1 MDAFH
6 YIVILAAIQTNYFT
20 NNITTRLSKQ
30 YQFSIRC
37 IFCKFSL
44 RTTSFIFCKFW
55 KLTFLTS
62 ITTEG
67 ALRLLT
73 TYDNPS
79 SNPIPFHPSDFIRL
93 NSVRRKT
100 NSRKPIFWKGCWN
113 LSIKPGD
120 LVGRCIVAAHFRGR
134 IRNKNQ
140 AWWHLSLQI
149 RGIQGSTSLKVTF
162 QLL

>member
-1 MDAFH
+1 MLF
-6 YIVILAAIQTNYFT
+6 
-20 NNITTRLSKQ
+20 ITLLSSLPFKQ
-30 YQFSIRC
+30 
-37 IFCKFSL
+37 
-44 RTTSFIFCKFW
+44 TTSPTILQLDQVSNTSSAFAAYFVTDNFFCKFW
-55 KLTFLTS
+55 KLTFLTF

-73 TYDNPS
+73 TYDNHS

-93 NSVRRKT
+93 NSVRGKT
-100 NSRKPIFWKGCWN
+100 NSRKPIFGKGCWN
-113 LSIKPGD
+113 LSIKSGD

-149 RGIQGSTSLKVTF
+149 RGIQGSTSLKVTS

>member
-20 NNITTRLSKQ
+20 NNITTRSSKR

-44 RTTSFIFCKFW
+44 RTTSFANFESWRSLHLLPPKV
-55 KLTFLTS
+55 
-62 ITTEG
+62 
-67 ALRLLT
+67 LLT
-73 TYDNPS
+73 TYDNHS

-93 NSVRRKT
+93 NSVRGKT
-100 NSRKPIFWKGCWN
+100 NSRKPIFGKGCWN
-113 LSIKPGD
+113 LSIKSGD

>member
-1 MDAFH
+1 MLF
-6 YIVILAAIQTNYFT
+6 
-20 NNITTRLSKQ
+20 ITLLSSLPFKQ
-30 YQFSIRC
+30 
-37 IFCKFSL
+37 
-44 RTTSFIFCKFW
+44 TTSSTILQLDQVSNTSSAFAAYFANFRYGQLLLQILKVDV
-55 KLTFLTS
+55 LTF

-73 TYDNPS
+73 TYDNHS
-79 SNPIPFHPSDFIRL
+79 SNPIPFHPSDSIRL
-93 NSVRRKT
+93 NSVRGKT
-100 NSRKPIFWKGCWN
+100 NSRKPIFGKGCWN
-113 LSIKPGD
+113 LSIKSGD